1 MGNNFFKS
9 QIPERS
15 YSIRN
20 VDPEFQPQGKLE
32 AEAKIMSVLSTGTLK
47 HFQLL
52 FFTTLKQS
60 LSKASGE
67 FENLQEIYH
76 IEMDR

>member
-1 MGNNFFKS
+1 MDIPFVSWKVVFKS

-32 AEAKIMSVLSTGTLK
+32 AEAKIM
-47 HFQLL
+47 FYQ
-52 FFTTLKQS
+52 
-60 LSKASGE
+60 
-67 FENLQEIYH
+67 QEL
-76 IEMDR
+76 